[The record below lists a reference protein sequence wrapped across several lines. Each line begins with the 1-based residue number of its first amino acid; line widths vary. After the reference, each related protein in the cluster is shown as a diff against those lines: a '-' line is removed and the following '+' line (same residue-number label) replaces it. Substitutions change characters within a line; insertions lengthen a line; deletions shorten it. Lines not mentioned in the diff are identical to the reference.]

1 MKRTAKRIFTA
12 VLALTLAL
20 LLGTAALA
28 ADPAFTFDL
37 TVDGEHTKTV
47 APGDIVTVLLTL
59 QRTDADAGYTMYA
72 MQDEILYD
80 PDFFELVEGGALLT
94 SGVQSTDITLRD
106 GMREFYMNYLSLS
119 GGAAWNARTVVG
131 SVQFRV
137 KAESG
142 TSKITSQNYLV
153 AREDGSDSYSCT
165 AEDVTIIVST
175 DCRVRFEPNGGS
187 AVEDQTVPYG
197 EHVILPENPQRE
209 DWYFAGWY
217 ADMDLKT
224 MWDFE
229 NDTVQGNMTLYARWT
244 KDKSEAFGLT
254 GGSGPWL

>member
-12 VLALTLAL
+12 ALALVLAL

-28 ADPAFTFDL
+28 ADPAFAFDL

-119 GGAAWNARTVVG
+119 GGAAWNARADTMATLAAR
-131 SVQFRV
+131 SPFLR
-137 KAESG
+137 SPG
-142 TSKITSQNYLV
+142 TS
-153 AREDGSDSYSCT
+153 
-165 AEDVTIIVST
+165 
-175 DCRVRFEPNGGS
+175 
-187 AVEDQTVPYG
+187 TV
-197 EHVILPENPQRE
+197 
-209 DWYFAGWY
+209 
-217 ADMDLKT
+217 
-224 MWDFE
+224 
-229 NDTVQGNMTLYARWT
+229 
-244 KDKSEAFGLT
+244 
-254 GGSGPWL
+254 

>member
-12 VLALTLAL
+12 ALALVLAL

-119 GGAAWNARTVVG
+119 GGIGKPGDGERNGKRRDAAALCPR
-131 SVQFRV
+131 
-137 KAESG
+137 ESG
-142 TSKITSQNYLV
+142 EGRVFRPRRGDLRGRRHDGRLCACTG
-153 AREDGSDSYSCT
+153 AR
-165 AEDVTIIVST
+165 
-175 DCRVRFEPNGGS
+175 RV
-187 AVEDQTVPYG
+187 
-197 EHVILPENPQRE
+197 
-209 DWYFAGWY
+209 
-217 ADMDLKT
+217 
-224 MWDFE
+224 
-229 NDTVQGNMTLYARWT
+229 
-244 KDKSEAFGLT
+244 
-254 GGSGPWL
+254 